1 MDERASTTGDHSN
14 VAGAAKMPPKTHLPA
29 HMDSVRQKLRPKH
42 QLLILKCYPRLPK
55 NSAADVKPNGSELSY
70 LLYYASTRRSKLQKV
85 GSFLEHKTER
95 DVYKAQSARVL
106 VTLQILTALLENKV
120 IGEGSPFALIAP
132 YVMRI
137 IGGILQNTN
146 DISLLEATDVTW
158 NAFCKHQDQAVLA
171 ADHEYRQLYE
181 KVVGQY
187 AEFAHKAGAKK
198 IGKNTTPVPVHD
210 GIRLREI
217 GLHAT
222 KSVISSDALAFESGR
237 HLLTIV
243 VPAILSNLRGDN
255 AAYLENLVLLS
266 KQSEDEEKDKVLNRR
281 QSLATIRTHTGGD
294 RISAEVD
301 PRAAEG
307 TAQDADKLAEEGVA
321 LLALDCLKAAF
332 MSENRAQIRA
342 AIVSVLKYLGD
353 LQNYRRPQTSEKASL
368 DLPVDIWAVKIF
380 ELCTT
385 WTPVQDRFIL
395 LVTTVET
402 LVHLPL
408 KERDLRQHLLYA
420 TSVDSVLRSD
430 LNLIGLSVMD
440 VLLGLVQQTLRV
452 LQDSEHSVPTS
463 VSGDDPRLNT
473 SAASTLV
480 SAIPSQARMRLV
492 YSLKACIADLAIHVY
507 YTDQISDMISA
518 IMMRLKPSPMPIGQ
532 QNPVATAAAIEEP
545 RSAVNEVA
553 SNASFP
559 TRERSSSTSGFFSF
573 SAARQIALELVRD
586 IVKVANSSRVQTS
599 NGLADSRNPIH
610 ITIWEGTQWL
620 LRDPDADVRLA
631 YADALITWLELETK
645 KSDFRVDAPKQTPKK
660 RAQASAAGA
669 TANGA
674 TLARR
679 AVSNA
684 SATKDRVQRVAT
696 ERTSSQQTF
705 LQLLHLAIYENA
717 LQLASTSLRDIVI
730 LSTLLATL
738 IKRLGV
744 NAVASGL
751 PMIFAMQEE
760 IARVVSPVAKIR
772 LGTLVHSY
780 LWALAA
786 VFDCERDVV
795 GKAILQEVARRKG
808 HGIWVQEVQYPPMP
822 LETIAMTMASRQS
835 ESVLAADFVNHEELK
850 AFDERQ
856 GLVDAVLEH
865 YEIAVPTP
873 APYAPGSPG
882 RSSALPTTMNRTSSH
897 LSAKPVPDPAVLGRT
912 RDAMMKKWTREDCL
926 AAIAAMAP
934 KSVSLSGS
942 RSSPTQVLAAATAA
956 AAGGNH
962 RTLLAAANMGPRN
975 EHGFGTPPRPVEQ
988 GTQQQDFGA
997 VNKYN
1002 RRLHSQSPNRRPSG
1016 GSSAGKASTSAAARG
1031 PARVEELKRLLAN
1044 DAFATMPG
1052 GTAHRR
1058 HEYADP
1064 AGDDTASESM
1074 VTADE
1079 DMGSE
1084 DGYGTSQVGKGRTQ
1098 VKDLSVL
1105 LEGIAVDEG
1114 GARKVSGMG
1123 RPPY

>member
-1 MDERASTTGDHSN
+1 
-14 VAGAAKMPPKTHLPA
+14 MPPKTHLPA

-146 DISLLEATDVTW
+146 DISLLEATDITW

-187 AEFAHKAGAKK
+187 AEFAHRAGAKK
-198 IGKNTTPVPVHD
+198 IGRNTTPVPVHD

-222 KSVISSDALAFESGR
+222 KSVLSSDALAFESGR

-243 VPAILSNLRGDN
+243 VPAVLSNLRGDN
-255 AAYLENLVLLS
+255 AAYLENLVQLS
-266 KQSEDEEKDKVLNRR
+266 KQNEDGEKDKVLNRR
-281 QSLATIRTHTGGD
+281 QSLATIRTHNGGD
-294 RISAEVD
+294 RTSAEVD

-332 MSENRAQIRA
+332 MTENRAQIRA
-342 AIVSVLKYLGD
+342 ATVSVLRYLGD

-368 DLPVDIWAVKIF
+368 DLPVDSWAVRIF
-380 ELCTT
+380 GLCTT

-420 TSVDSVLRSD
+420 TAVDSVLRSD

-440 VLLGLVQQTLRV
+440 VLLGLIQQTLRM
-452 LQDSEHSVPTS
+452 LQYSEQPGIPA
-463 VSGDDPRLNT
+463 VSGDDPRLTT
-473 SAASTLV
+473 SAGSALGST
-480 SAIPSQARMRLV
+480 IPSEARMRLV
-492 YSLKACIADLAIHVY
+492 HSLKACIADLAIHVY

-518 IMMRLKPSPMPIGQ
+518 ILIRLKPSPAPVGQ
-532 QNPVATAAAIEEP
+532 QNPLATAAAIEEP
-545 RSAVNEVA
+545 RSAVNEVS
-553 SNASFP
+553 SNASLP
-559 TRERSSSTSGFFSF
+559 ARERSNSTSGFFSF
-573 SAARQIALELVRD
+573 STARQIALELVRD
-586 IVKVANSSRVQTS
+586 IIKVANSSRVETS
-599 NGLADSRNPIH
+599 SGVADSRNPIH
-610 ITIWEGTQWL
+610 VSIWEGTQWL

-660 RAQASAAGA
+660 KAQASAAGTA
-669 TANGA
+669 ANGA

-684 SATKDRVQRVAT
+684 SATKDRVQSLAT
-696 ERTSSQQTF
+696 ERTSSQHIF
-705 LQLLHLAIYENA
+705 LQLLHLAVYENA
-717 LQLASTSLRDIVI
+717 LQFASTSLRDIVI

-751 PMIFAMQEE
+751 PMIFALQEE
-760 IARVVSPVAKIR
+760 IARAESPVGKIR
-772 LGTLVHSY
+772 LGTLVHGC
-780 LWALAA
+780 LWALVA
-786 VFDCERDVV
+786 VFDSEREVV

-822 LETIAMTMASRQS
+822 LETIATTMAPRQS
-835 ESVLAADFVNHEELK
+835 ERVLAADFVAHEELK
-850 AFDERQ
+850 AFDQRQ

-865 YEIAVPTP
+865 YKVAVASPTP
-873 APYAPGSPG
+873 SAPGSPG
-882 RSSALPTTMNRTSSH
+882 RSFAHPTTMNRTSSY
-897 LSAKPVPDPAVLGRT
+897 LSAKPLPDAAVLGKT
-912 RDAMMKKWTREDCL
+912 REAMMINWTREDCL
-926 AAIAAMAP
+926 ATIAAMAP

-962 RTLLAAANMGPRN
+962 RTLLAAANTGQRN
-975 EHGFGTPPRPVEQ
+975 ENGFGTPPRPLEQ

-1031 PARVEELKRLLAN
+1031 PVRVEELKRLLAS
-1044 DAFATMPG
+1044 DAFSAMPG
-1052 GTAHRR
+1052 GTALRR
-1058 HEYADP
+1058 HGYADP
-1064 AGDDTASESM
+1064 AGEDTASESM

-1079 DMGSE
+1079 DLGSE
-1084 DGYGTSQVGKGRTQ
+1084 DGYGTSQAGKGRTP
-1098 VKDLSVL
+1098 VKDLSIL
-1105 LEGIAVDEG
+1105 LDGITVTEDG
-1114 GARKVSGMG
+1114 VRKVSGMG
-1123 RPPY
+1123 RPPF